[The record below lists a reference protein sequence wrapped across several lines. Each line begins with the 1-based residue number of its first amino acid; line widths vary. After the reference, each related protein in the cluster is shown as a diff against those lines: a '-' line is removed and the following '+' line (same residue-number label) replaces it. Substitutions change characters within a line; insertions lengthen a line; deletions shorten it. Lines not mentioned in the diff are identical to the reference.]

1 MPLPEDDEIREVLD
15 YLGGDLDPSI
25 LIGGWATHFRVG
37 GEISHDIDLIVTNE
51 SRHRVQAAVS
61 DLSTTSQSGGSTKQR
76 GEVEGIHVDI
86 YTPHESKLGSRLL
99 LRAEVLIEY
108 TEPLDDTRWLLL
120 IIEAHILTK
129 MAAIL
134 DRHASTKGEK
144 DARELL
150 SLFRKYDADI
160 NSQTAA
166 EIAVRA
172 ASTDEDLVELIG
184 EAFERTDQLTPA
196 SKEKREFLASLR
208 RDWVGALSEAIRA
221 RVPRTKL

>member
-15 YLGGDLDPSI
+15 YLSGDLDPSI

-51 SRHRVQAAVS
+51 SRHRVQAAVT
-61 DLSTTSQSGGSTKQR
+61 DLSTTAQSGGSTRQH

-99 LRAEVLIEY
+99 LKAEVLIEY

-120 IIEAHILTK
+120 SIEAHILTK

-150 SLFRKYDADI
+150 SLFRKYDAEI
-160 NSQTAA
+160 SSQTAA
-166 EIAVRA
+166 QIVVRA
-172 ASTDEDLVELIG
+172 ASTDEDLVDLIG

-196 SKEKREFLASLR
+196 SKEKREFLASIR
-208 RDWVGALSEAIRA
+208 RDWLGALSEAIRA
-221 RVPRTKL
+221 RAVRMKL